1 MKNTKKMTEGSPLKL
16 IFFFA
21 VPLMIGSIFQQMYTL
36 ADTAIVGQLIGVEAL
51 AALGAADWMIWMVQG
66 IVTGLAQGF
75 SISVSQHYGASL
87 QEELKKSTARS
98 LVLIA
103 FSTLFVLIVSQLTIK
118 PILIFLNTPNDI
130 LSMTLIYIRIIFM
143 GVPFIAAYQMFAS
156 LLRALG
162 NSKTPLNAMLIASVI
177 NIVLDYI
184 FVAYFHW
191 GIAGAAIATIFS
203 QLISALYCYRAVSKV
218 ELLQLEAHHFKKE
231 NQLDQV
237 LFKLGFPMA
246 AQNIIISI
254 GGLCIQSSVNG
265 YGLVAVAGFTA
276 TNKLYGLLELAAIS
290 YGFAVTTYV
299 GQNHGAKLYERVKKG
314 VRTGAILAILTS
326 FIISILMLIFGK
338 SLLALFISGENT
350 VQVMEVAYQ
359 YLCFMA
365 AMLWTLYLLCVY
377 RSSLQGL
384 GNTIIPMASGVVEL
398 ILRISGAFVWPIF
411 FELKGLMLA
420 EVSAWVGAA
429 ILLFLSYQ
437 FITKN
442 ESYQ

>member
-66 IVTGLAQGF
+66 IVSGLAQGF
-75 SISVSQHYGASL
+75 SISVSQNYGAAL
-87 QEELKKSTARS
+87 QEEMKKSTARS
-98 LVLIA
+98 FVLTALSATIVLI
-103 FSTLFVLIVSQLTIK
+103 LSQAVIK
-118 PILIFLNTPNDI
+118 PILIFLNTPADI
-130 LSMTLIYIRIIFM
+130 LSMTLVYIRIIFM

-162 NSKTPLNAMLIASVI
+162 NSKTPLNAMLIASAI

-203 QLISALYCYRAVSKV
+203 QFISALYCYRAVSKID
-218 ELLQLEAHHFKKE
+218 LLHLEKHHFK
-231 NQLDQV
+231 QDLSLDKA

-246 AQNIIISI
+246 AQNIIISV
-254 GGLCIQSSVNG
+254 GGLCIQSAVNR
-265 YGLVAVAGFTA
+265 YGLIAVAGFTA
-276 TNKLYGLLELAAIS
+276 TNKLYGLLELSAIS
-290 YGFAVTTYV
+290 YGFAITTYV
-299 GQNHGAKLYERVKKG
+299 GQNHGAKLEDRVKKG
-314 VRTGAILAILTS
+314 VRVGALLAIFTS
-326 FIISILMLIFGK
+326 FIISILMLLVGK
-338 SLLALFISGENT
+338 TLLALFISGENT

-365 AMLWTLYLLCVY
+365 SMLWALYLLCVY
-377 RSSLQGL
+377 RSASQGL
-384 GNTIIPMASGVVEL
+384 GNTMIPMMSGVVEL
-398 ILRISGAFVWPIF
+398 ILRIGGSF
-411 FELKGLMLA
+411 FFPVLFGLKGLMLA
-420 EVSAWVGAA
+420 EVSAWAGAA
-429 ILLFLSYQ
+429 ILLFFSYQ
-437 FITKN
+437 LLIKRA
-442 ESYQ
+442 

>member
-21 VPLMIGSIFQQMYTL
+21 LPLMIGSIFQQMYTL

-75 SISVSQHYGASL
+75 SISVSQNYGASL
-87 QEELKKSTARS
+87 QEELKKSAARS

-103 FSTLFVLIVSQLTIK
+103 FSTIAVLIISQITIK
-118 PILIFLNTPNDI
+118 PILIFLNTPADI

-156 LLRALG
+156 LLRSLG
-162 NSKTPLNAMLIASVI
+162 NSKTPLNAMLIASII

-203 QLISALYCYRAVSKV
+203 QLISSLYCYNAITKI
-218 ELLQLEAHHFKKE
+218 EYLHLKAHHFKK
-231 NQLDQV
+231 NMSLDKA

-254 GGLCIQSSVNG
+254 GGLCIQASVNS

-290 YGFAVTTYV
+290 YGFAITTYV
-299 GQNHGAKLYERVKKG
+299 GQNYGAKLNERVKKG
-314 VRTGAILAILTS
+314 VRLGAILAVITS
-326 FIISILMLIFGK
+326 FIISILMILIGK
-338 SLLALFISGENT
+338 ALLALFISGDNAKE
-350 VQVMEVAYQ
+350 VMEVAYQ

-365 AMLWTLYLLCVY
+365 ALLWALYLLCVY
-377 RSSLQGL
+377 RSASQGL
-384 GNTIIPMASGVVEL
+384 GNTMIPMVSGIVEL
-398 ILRISGAFVWPIF
+398 ILRISGSLFFPIL

-420 EVSAWVGAA
+420 EVSAWVAAA
-429 ILLFLSYQ
+429 ILLFFSYQ
-437 FITKN
+437 MLIKRKAIA
-442 ESYQ
+442 